1 MTTPMRIA
9 VTGSTG
15 LIGTALVGQ
24 LKAEGHTV
32 QRLVRR
38 KPNSSEEVQWDPA
51 AGTIDLV
58 ALEGVDAI
66 IHLAGAGVGD
76 KR

>member
-1 MTTPMRIA
+1 MRIA

-51 AGTIDLV
+51 GVARSWMRERQRESGGTT
-58 ALEGVDAI
+58 LEP
-66 IHLAGAGVGD
+66 
-76 KR
+76 